1 MLKLFDERA
10 LAVAKQQDIPFL
22 LELIH
27 SPLTIHFRRCG
38 KPLDREP

>member
-22 LELIH
+22 DELIH
-27 SPLTIHFRRCG
+27 PPLTIDLR
-38 KPLDREP
+38 